1 MVFNAQ
7 QGCFVQKSFFSCIF
21 STLYFKER
29 SNPGNCELRRALT
42 VLRLEDL
49 QAPLVHSLTCLLLKE
64 NTELANKI
72 YHYRFVGHCGALY
85 GLKCTSCCFRTELV
99 KKIFFRLFCSL
110 SFFSVFIFSVPSKVI
125 IIAIQLMFLGINI
138 FWVLLVAHFDPRPT
152 ARVKMGPSRA
162 QSIVMPAN
170 INKLL
175 FY

>member
-1 MVFNAQ
+1 M
-7 QGCFVQKSFFSCIF
+7 
-21 STLYFKER
+21 
-29 SNPGNCELRRALT
+29 RRAPT

-72 YHYRFVGHCGALY
+72 YYYRFVGHCRAFY
-85 GLKCTSCCFRTELV
+85 GLKCMSCCFRTELV
-99 KKIFFRLFCSL
+99 KKLFFRLFCSL
-110 SFFSVFIFSVPSKVI
+110 FFFVAVFIFSVPTKVI

-138 FWVLLVAHFDPRPT
+138 FWVLLVAHFDHRPT
-152 ARVKMGPSRA
+152 ARAKMGPSRA
-162 QSIVMPAN
+162 QSLVMPAN